1 MFLNW
6 CYKDNNEVE
15 FRTTLTQYIS
25 TSYIFRILYFQTNFL
40 GSQWTYKF
48 LGTFLTHFTWL
59 KEKEKIYKTIL
70 SSTILQSSF
79 NNLQET
85 DTILL
90 KLVKSLEQKIHS
102 PYMKFM

>member
-1 MFLNW
+1 MKLNLEPHW
-6 CYKDNNEVE
+6 PN
-15 FRTTLTQYIS
+15 IS
-25 TSYIFRILYFQTNFL
+25 QQVTFSEYSISKQKYFL

-85 DTILL
+85 DTVLL
-90 KLVKSLEQKIHS
+90 KLVKSLEQKIYS